1 MYLLIASIAP
11 AIFIMFIVYKYDTIK
26 EPLSMLV
33 KAFFGGVLSRYHFDN
48 RLPYSRHKIGFWCYA
63 IFF

>member
-1 MYLLIASIAP
+1 MYLLLASIAP

-33 KAFFGGVLSRYHFDN
+33 
-48 RLPYSRHKIGFWCYA
+48 
-63 IFF
+63 